1 MAKSADA
8 SCQSHAARQCR
19 GLSRAAAGVPSRRT
33 GPRAPAVG
41 GCVKSRPQSQHG
53 RGSVVSPTAHL
64 KGRLEGFREQYNGQ
78 L

>member
-1 MAKSADA
+1 MRPVKATLLGSAEDSA
-8 SCQSHAARQCR
+8 VQQR
-19 GLSRAAAGVPSRRT
+19 GVPSRRT